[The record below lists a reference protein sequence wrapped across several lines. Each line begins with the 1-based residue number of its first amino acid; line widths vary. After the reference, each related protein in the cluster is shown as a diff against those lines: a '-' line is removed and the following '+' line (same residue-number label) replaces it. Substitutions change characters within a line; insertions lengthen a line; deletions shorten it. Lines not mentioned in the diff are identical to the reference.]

1 MVRAAARLQRLAL
14 LPRLRVSLEGDRL
27 AIDYLDGPPPLLPVI
42 FRFAFAPGE
51 SRAAYVVT
59 AIGVGRR
66 IAVAEDE
73 VRPPGHP
80 KKPEEFSHRS
90 RPSRGSTGLETV
102 VRARR
107 LVRRLGHEEWPGCA

>member
-51 SRAAYVVT
+51 SCAAYVVT
-59 AIGVGRR
+59 AIGVGR
-66 IAVAEDE
+66 IATAEDDI
-73 VRPPGHP
+73 RHSGHR
-80 KKPEEFSHRS
+80 KKSEDVA
-90 RPSRGSTGLETV
+90 TGLD
-102 VRARR
+102 
-107 LVRRLGHEEWPGCA
+107 